1 MPWDMGSAFPHSRA
15 APCSTGPLFPTSP
28 PPFSLF
34 LLKKCDNYGRFHG
47 NKRASPAL
55 MCLIG
60 SSRQRPSRVMGHTP
74 AGLARVQGAC
84 KQCAGA
90 APQNAT
96 VGHLQSRVGAAP
108 APGGD
113 EEEEEEGSGRRGGR
127 FPRQPPRLQ
136 GNTGRRCQR
145 EARMLR
151 GGTGLGGTSALRR
164 HRGTQG
170 YLVPTTA
177 GRGETHFWG
186 DKGAVPR
193 TTQQPHSPSQRPLPE
208 GRGHQPTSPMQQ
220 PPRCSGSS
228 KMGSGQHC
236 LHTLPR
242 AQPSQHSTPRARSH
256 PHAAVHPRA
265 THTCAHVCTPLGH
278 SCNPQRWCEPGV
290 NVRDTRFHTHMYSY
304 TAAHPAPPIAA
315 CTLSHP

>member
-1 MPWDMGSAFPHSRA
+1 MPGTTLCPYPGVTCVCPGTGGQRFPTAVPPHA
-15 APCSTGPLFPTSP
+15 AQGHPSPLLPLLFPLF
-28 PPFSLF
+28 LV
-34 LLKKCDNYGRFHG
+34 KKCDNYGRFHG

-84 KQCAGA
+84 KRCAGA

-96 VGHLQSRVGAAP
+96 MGHPQSRVGAVP
-108 APGGD
+108 APGGAG
-113 EEEEEEGSGRRGGR
+113 EEEEEGSGRRGGR

-136 GNTGRRCQR
+136 GNAGRRCQC
-145 EARMLR
+145 EAGMLR
-151 GGTGLGGTSALRR
+151 GGTGLGGTSAPRW

-170 YLVPTTA
+170 SHVPTAA
-177 GRGETHFWG
+177 GRGESHFQG

-193 TTQQPHSPSQRPLPE
+193 PTQQPHSPPQQPLLE
-208 GRGHQPTSPMQQ
+208 GRGHQPTSPTQQ

-228 KMGSGQHC
+228 KMGSGQRC
-236 LHTLPR
+236 LHTHPR
-242 AQPSQHSTPRARSH
+242 AQPTQHSPRARSH
-256 PHAAVHPRA
+256 PHAAVCPRA

-278 SCNPQRWCEPGV
+278 SCTHTIRV
-290 NVRDTRFHTHMYSY
+290 NRV
-304 TAAHPAPPIAA
+304 
-315 CTLSHP
+315 